1 MSPGTSPIATIG
13 WGSDAAAARGE
24 GGVLVVSGPR
34 TERRRSLTVRSIP
47 AAAVRIALVLSLLGG
62 FLGTLCPP
70 APALA
75 QEAAYRVDLTGIEDE
90 ELRDLIVQASS
101 LFGLAD
107 EPPPS
112 ILGLQRRI
120 EADRGRV
127 EAALRSAGY
136 YAGRVDISADSG
148 TDPIGVRI
156 AVEPGPRYTFGD
168 VAVVDPRRQPLE
180 EVAVERETLG
190 LPRGAPAL
198 ARDVVAAQSRLQE
211 LVAARGYAFATVP
224 DRDVVV
230 DHSDRT
236 MDVTFVV
243 VSGDPVLLGPVTI
256 RGLERVEESLVRGR
270 IPWDPGARFRPELLE
285 RARARISDLG
295 TFSSVRVTLAGEDGT
310 DGDGLTPVIVEVAER
325 PRRVIG
331 AAVAFSTTEGLG
343 VEAFWGHR
351 NLFGGAEQV
360 DISGFARGIGVDSVG
375 SDVLEETDF
384 GVEAEFRKPDVLA
397 VDQTLIADVELLTER
412 PEAYDREAVTASV
425 RLARVLP
432 GGVSVGYG
440 VTVERSHVTEAEQSV
455 TSTLFGVPLS
465 IAWNAT
471 DDLLDPSDGVRTEL
485 LATPWVQAGAA
496 DARFLT
502 GRWTTSAY
510 RSFLKDDALTL
521 AGRVSLGSI
530 AGAGVEDIPADKRFY
545 AGGGGSIR
553 GFGYQR
559 VGPLDPFGDPRGGRS
574 LFEVGVE
581 LRYRVTDTIGI
592 VPFVDGGNVFDTTL
606 PEFGEELKWGA
617 GLGLRYF
624 TGFGPLRA
632 DVAVPLNPEPGDDR
646 WALYL
651 SIGQAF

>member
-1 MSPGTSPIATIG
+1 MSPGTSPIAAIG
-13 WGSDAAAARGE
+13 WVSDAAAARGE
-24 GGVLVVSGPR
+24 GGVLLFPVREPI
-34 TERRRSLTVRSIP
+34 RRRSLTVRSIP
-47 AAAVRIALVLSLLGG
+47 AAAARIALVLPLLGAS
-62 FLGTLCPP
+62 LCLS

-75 QEAAYRVDLTGIEDE
+75 QEAAYHVDLAGIDDG
-90 ELRDLIVQASS
+90 ELRDLIVQSSS
-101 LFGLAD
+101 LFDLAD

-127 EAALRSAGY
+127 EAALRSVGY
-136 YAGRVDISADSG
+136 YAGSVDVSADSSAE
-148 TDPIGVRI
+148 PIEVRI
-156 AVEPGPRYTFGD
+156 MVEPGPRYTFGE
-168 VAVVDPRRQPLE
+168 VAVVGPRRQPLE
-180 EVAVERETLG
+180 EVAVEREALG

-198 ARDVVAAQSRLQE
+198 ARDVVAAQSRLEE
-211 LVAARGYAFATVP
+211 LVAARGYAFAEVP

-243 VSGDPVLLGPVTI
+243 VPGDPVLLGPVTI
-256 RGLERVEESLVRGR
+256 RGLEQVEESLVRGR

-285 RARARISDLG
+285 SARARISDLG
-295 TFSSVRVTLAGEDGT
+295 TFASVRVTLAGAGDT
-310 DGDGLTPVIVEVAER
+310 DGDGLTPVIVEVVER

-351 NLFGGAEQV
+351 NLFGGAERF
-360 DISGFARGIGVDSVG
+360 DISGFAGGIGVDSVG

-384 GVEAEFRKPDVLA
+384 GIDAEFRKPDVFA
-397 VDQTLIADVELLTER
+397 VDQTLIATVELLTER

-425 RLARVLP
+425 RLARVFA
-432 GGVSVGYG
+432 GGLTAGYG
-440 VTVERSHVTEAEQSV
+440 VTVERSHVAEAEQSV

-465 IAWNAT
+465 VAWDAT
-471 DDLLDPSDGVRTEL
+471 DNLLDPSDGVRTEL
-485 LATPWVQAGAA
+485 LATPWVQSGA
-496 DARFLT
+496 DNARFLA

-510 RSFLKDDALTL
+510 RSFLEGDGLTL

-530 AGAGVEDIPADKRFY
+530 VGAEIEEIPADKRFY

-592 VPFVDGGNVFDTTL
+592 VPFVDGGNVFDSTL
-606 PEFGEELKWGA
+606 PSFDEELKWGA

-632 DVAVPLNPEPGDDR
+632 DVALPLNPEPGDDR